1 MSFYVALHKSDLTI
15 QVNKDFLSFLA
26 KKLSALYKLY
36 TERGDSVKKTKLDF
50 FKTAISALYLTMSVG
65 QLVGWSVGPNKFQ
78 RVCFKCVSRC
88 SKCFISCDSNLKLEH
103 AWSSLGVTME

>member
-36 TERGDSVKKTKLDF
+36 TERGDSVKKT
-50 FKTAISALYLTMSVG
+50 TISALYLTMSVG

-88 SKCFISCDSNLKLEH
+88 SKCFISCDSNLKLEQ
-103 AWSSLGVTME
+103 AWSSLGVAME